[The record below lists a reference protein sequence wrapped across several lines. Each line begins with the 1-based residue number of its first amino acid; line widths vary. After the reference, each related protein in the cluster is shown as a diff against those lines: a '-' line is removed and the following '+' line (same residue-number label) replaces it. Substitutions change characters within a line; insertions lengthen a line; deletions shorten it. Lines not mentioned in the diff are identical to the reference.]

1 MIFLTKSDVI
11 SMHDEVLEAFGGE
24 AGFLNESALES
35 ALNSA
40 PNRAH
45 FEGAGVAVCASTY
58 AFHITKA
65 HAFVDG
71 NKRLGVATATTFL
84 ESNLATLS
92 ASEDELH
99 SVILAIADGS
109 MSRDQADAWFAAR
122 VRESPGDAAA
132 P

>member
-1 MIFLTKSDVI
+1 VIFLSKSDVI
-11 SMHDEVLEAFGGE
+11 AMHDEVLEEFGGE

-45 FEGAGVAVCASTY
+45 YEGATLAVCAATY
-58 AFHITKA
+58 AFHVTKA

-71 NKRLGVATATTFL
+71 NKRLGAATAATFL
-84 ESNLATLS
+84 ESNLARLA

-109 MSRDQADAWFAAR
+109 MSRDQADAWFLAR
-122 VRESPGDAAA
+122 VRESPGDAGA